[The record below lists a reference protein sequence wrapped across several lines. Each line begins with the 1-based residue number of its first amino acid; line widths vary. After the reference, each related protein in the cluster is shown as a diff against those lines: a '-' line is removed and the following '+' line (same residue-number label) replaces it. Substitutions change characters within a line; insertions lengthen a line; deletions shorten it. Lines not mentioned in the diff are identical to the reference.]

1 MNTKIKSVSARQ
13 VLDSRGNY
21 TIEVAVETAQHRA
34 SFAVP
39 AGASTGSHEAKTTD
53 ADTAEKNVRGDIQ
66 KEIVGMDASDQRK
79 LDERLIELDNTPDK
93 SRLGAQAILGTSI
106 AAAKVAAL
114 AAGIELH
121 EYLKTLAPSIKPS
134 RRSPYL
140 FINLINGG
148 AHAKSP
154 LTFQEYMIV
163 PQTETA
169 EESLRIAT
177 AVQKKLGARILEAY
191 GPASANCGDEG
202 GYVLTRGEVKEP
214 LQLLRYV
221 VDELGY
227 KDRAR
232 FALDTAASGFYRE
245 HFYTVDGEKLS
256 PEEYAELLK
265 TLARDFHLFS
275 IEDPLMEEDFH
286 GFAQLR
292 TALPGTHI
300 VGDDLTVTNVARLGT
315 AIKEQSI
322 SAIIIKP
329 NQIGTL
335 TETLDV
341 MKVARNAGL
350 ECIASHRSGETN
362 DSFIADLAY
371 AFGCFGL
378 KTGAPRRGER
388 LAKYNRLL
396 EIEASSR
403 LAS

>member
-1 MNTKIKSVSARQ
+1 MANAKIKNVSARP
-13 VLDSRGNY
+13 VLESRGNF
-21 TIEVAVETAQHRA
+21 TIEVTVEAGDHRA
-34 SFAVP
+34 GFAVP
-39 AGASTGSHEAKTTD
+39 AGGSVGSHEAKITD
-53 ADTAEKNVRGDIQ
+53 ADTAVKNVRGDIQ
-66 KEIVGMDASDQRK
+66 KAIAGMDARDQRK
-79 LDERLIELDNTPDK
+79 IDEWLIALDGTPDK
-93 SRLGAQAILGTSI
+93 SRLGAQAMLGTSI

-114 AAGIELH
+114 AGGRQLY
-121 EYLKTLAPSIKPS
+121 EYLKTLAPGIAPS

-140 FINLINGG
+140 FLNLINGG
-148 AHAKSP
+148 SHAKSP

-177 AVQKKLGARILEAY
+177 AVQRKLGARILETY

-202 GYVLTRGEVKEP
+202 GYVLERGEVKEP
-214 LQLLRYV
+214 LALLRYV

-227 KDRAR
+227 KDRVR
-232 FALDTAASGFYRE
+232 FALDTAASMFYRD
-245 HFYTVDGEKLS
+245 HFYTVDNAKLS

-265 TLARDFHLFS
+265 TLARDFNLLS

-292 TALPGTHI
+292 AALRGVRI
-300 VGDDLTVTNVARLGT
+300 VGDDLTTTNRGRLET
-315 AIKEQSI
+315 AMKEQSI
-322 SAIIIKP
+322 GAIVIKP

-341 MKVARNAGL
+341 MKAARDAGI
-350 ECIASHRSGETN
+350 ECIVSHRSGETN

-378 KTGAPRRGER
+378 KAGAPRRGER

-396 EIEASSR
+396 EIEQNT
-403 LAS
+403 